1 MLIKRRVTSLN
12 NWFIIPLIGGLIF
25 TLMGLAGILISI
37 RKKEKLHPMTLLYL
51 LSGPFVFIISYMN
64 Y

>member
-1 MLIKRRVTSLN
+1 MN